1 MGAFTAFCEG
11 VPISGGAVAVVFYA
25 HAGGCIAFCG
35 RFAAVGVVLYRVR
48 ACGGWCSC
56 RGLFVFLP
64 IVCGLHVA
72 VFGSSSY
79 YMEKFK
85 PVGVGADVPGRR
97 GCWCSVFVEKTNKE
111 KKTRKRVKILIK
123 SVDTDT
129 ETYYYTITDT
139 ETC

>member
-72 VFGSSSY
+72 VFGVYSY

-85 PVGVGADVPGRR
+85 PGGVGADVHGRR
-97 GCWCSVFVEKTNKE
+97 GCGCSREAWVLVFGF
-111 KKTRKRVKILIK
+111 
-123 SVDTDT
+123 
-129 ETYYYTITDT
+129 
-139 ETC
+139 C